1 MVRARHQLTAIHM
14 IDLYLLLSFG
24 VSMFLWVG
32 LALTQSN
39 FLINSFFVSS
49 LVAVNYSCFC
59 HGLGHGSTL
68 SDAKPFAG
76 LLLTQF
82 SLFVGCAFEYQAT
95 SMIYLAVF
103 PCLAAC
109 YTMLTSEREFKTGIF
124 SKDLIPPLVGVSFYL
139 LFMTIQ
145 KNLAW
150 KTIDLLSI
158 AGFVIWSVGTLYW
171 GSTLVRRENKSL
183 ISSLLKRGHGN
194 YRWRMDKDRQKEDR
208 MFFHDIINHTHA
220 LNLFLQQKISTDAQ
234 MQEDEIYA
242 LMNEVKSMQSLVSD
256 HFGFKHKNLLSTLNW
271 VELDF
276 ALSGFHRMIH
286 SLLPHQIEIKIS
298 QLGQL
303 DRTKFDRSRVKLFVH
318 YPTFIR
324 VCTNLIKNIAEQHP
338 KEAFFEFDAEET
350 NLTIIFKNKMGHLHS
365 VSKDLEYALSDNIL
379 SADHIDQSDHLGL
392 ESVQSLCLDNGGTF
406 EFAIEDGFWSA
417 TVVLPLSE
425 TDQVS
430 DIHKKAA

>member
-1 MVRARHQLTAIHM
+1 
-14 IDLYLLLSFG
+14 
-24 VSMFLWVG
+24 
-32 LALTQSN
+32 
-39 FLINSFFVSS
+39 
-49 LVAVNYSCFC
+49 
-59 HGLGHGSTL
+59 
-68 SDAKPFAG
+68 
-76 LLLTQF
+76 
-82 SLFVGCAFEYQAT
+82 
-95 SMIYLAVF
+95 
-103 PCLAAC
+103 
-109 YTMLTSEREFKTGIF
+109 
-124 SKDLIPPLVGVSFYL
+124 
-139 LFMTIQ
+139 
-145 KNLAW
+145 
-150 KTIDLLSI
+150 
-158 AGFVIWSVGTLYW
+158 
-171 GSTLVRRENKSL
+171 
-183 ISSLLKRGHGN
+183 
-194 YRWRMDKDRQKEDR
+194 MDKDRQKEDR

-298 QLGQL
+298 RLGQL

>member
-24 VSMFLWVG
+24 ISVFLWIG
-32 LALTQSN
+32 LAFTQPS
-39 FLINSFFVSS
+39 FFINSFFISS

-68 SDAKPFAG
+68 SDARPFAG

-95 SMIYLAVF
+95 SIIYLAVF

-109 YTMLTSEREFKTGIF
+109 YTMLTSERDFKTGIF

-139 LFMTIQ
+139 LFMSTQ
-145 KNLAW
+145 RNLAW
-150 KTIDLLSI
+150 RTIDLLSV
-158 AGFVIWSVGTLYW
+158 ASFVIWSVGTLYW
-171 GSTLVRRENKSL
+171 GSTLVKRENKSL
-183 ISSLLKRGHGN
+183 ISSLLKRGNGN
-194 YRWRMDKDRQKEDR
+194 YRWRMDKDRLKEDR

-220 LNLFLQQKISTDAQ
+220 LNLFLQQKVSSDAQ

-276 ALSGFHRMIH
+276 ALLGFHRMTH
-286 SLLPHQIEIKIS
+286 NLLPHQIEINIS

-303 DRTKFDRSRVKLFVH
+303 DRTKYDRSRVKLFVH

-338 KEAFFEFDAEET
+338 KEAFFEFYADES
-350 NLTIIFKNKMGHLHS
+350 NLKVVFKNKMGHLHS

-379 SADHIDQSDHLGL
+379 SADHIEQSDHLGL
-392 ESVQSLCLDNGGTF
+392 ESVQSLCQDNGGSF
-406 EFAIEDGFWSA
+406 EFSIEDGFWSA
-417 TVVLPLSE
+417 TVVLPLNE
-425 TDQVS
+425 TDQIS
-430 DIHKKAA
+430 DFHKKAA

>member
-1 MVRARHQLTAIHM
+1 MVRARHQLAAIHM

-24 VSMFLWVG
+24 VSLLLWLG
-32 LALTQSN
+32 LAYTQPN
-39 FLINSFFVSS
+39 FFINSFFISS
-49 LVAVNYSCFC
+49 LVAVNYTCFC
-59 HGLGHGSTL
+59 HGLGHGSAL

-82 SLFVGCAFEYQAT
+82 SLFIGCAFEYEVT
-95 SMIYLAVF
+95 SMVYLAVF

-124 SKDLIPPLVGVSFYL
+124 SKDLIPPILGVSFYL

-150 KTIDLLSI
+150 KSIDLLSFTC
-158 AGFVIWSVGTLYW
+158 FVIWSVGTLYW

-183 ISSLLKRGHGN
+183 ISSILKRGHGN
-194 YRWRMDKDRQKEDR
+194 FRWRMDKDRQREDR

-220 LNLFLQQKISTDAQ
+220 LNLFLQQKLSTDAR

-242 LMNEVKSMQSLVSD
+242 VMNEVKSMQSLVSD
-256 HFGFKHKNLLSTLNW
+256 HFGFKHKNLLSTLSL

-286 SLLPHQIEIKIS
+286 NLLPHQIKIHLAQS
-298 QLGQL
+298 GHL
-303 DRTKFDRSRVKLFVH
+303 DRTKFDRSRIKLFVH

-324 VCTNLIKNIAEQHP
+324 VCTNLIKNIAEQFP
-338 KEAFFEFDAEET
+338 KEAFFEFDASESK
-350 NLTIIFKNKMGHLHS
+350 LKIIFKNKMGHLHS
-365 VSKDLEYALSDNIL
+365 ISRDLEHALSDSIL
-379 SADHIDQSDHLGL
+379 SADHIEQSDHLGL
-392 ESVQSLCLDNGGTF
+392 ESVQSLCLDNGGSF
-406 EFAIEDGFWSA
+406 EFLIEDGFWKA
-417 TVVLPLSE
+417 VVILPLSDSAE
-425 TDQVS
+425 MKDF
-430 DIHKKAA
+430 HKKAA

>member
-109 YTMLTSEREFKTGIF
+109 YTILTSEREFKTGIF

-379 SADHIDQSDHLGL
+379 SADHIDQSDHIGL

>member
-68 SDAKPFAG
+68 SDARPFAG

-145 KNLAW
+145 KNLEW

-158 AGFVIWSVGTLYW
+158 AGFVVWSVGTLYW

-286 SLLPHQIEIKIS
+286 NLLPHQIDINIS

-350 NLTIIFKNKMGHLHS
+350 NLTIVFKNKMGHLHS

-379 SADHIDQSDHLGL
+379 SADHIEQSDHLGL

-417 TVVLPLSE
+417 TVVLPLNE
-425 TDQVS
+425 TDQIS